1 MALADAL
8 AKTWHTRLQADYPNQ
23 PEATYS
29 GIVKWLIGEDQARF
43 DELDEAALK
52 IAYQAIEYRY
62 RILQR
67 RYWGV
72 SSARAY
78 EQLLRRLGSLFLI
91 RSKIRTWIAL
101 SRDRYRSVQ
110 DVLQEVI
117 QEMLQS
123 DNHLRQQTTWI
134 AQCTPSHRLRNTL
147 TLASIEEYCLR
158 PIRNQPLLVYRFV
171 NYLRRSQRGGM
182 TQVPTGDLIKLVS
195 DEIATD
201 SDDTALSLLDVQAM
215 VDYQAQQDDLQQKAA
230 RQEVKQQFSSYLHE
244 NLDAT
249 AAEWLELYLQ
259 GHSQDAIAQ
268 KLSMP
273 VQQVYRLREKVSYH
287 AIKVFTLKEKPDLI
301 FAWLKTSLKDHNLG
315 LTPTQWQQFWSGLT
329 PQQQHILER
338 LKEGH
343 GIDAIAQELKLKP
356 KQVLSEWAKLYL
368 AAQNLRSST

>member
-1 MALADAL
+1 MALADTL
-8 AKTWHTRLQADYPNQ
+8 EKTWRTRLQADYPKQ
-23 PEATYS
+23 SEDTYN
-29 GIVKWLIGEDQARF
+29 GIVQWLLGEDQARF
-43 DELDEAALK
+43 DDLDAAALK

-67 RYWGV
+67 RYWGM

-91 RSKIRTWIAL
+91 RSKIRTWISL

-123 DNHLRQQTTWI
+123 DNHLRQQTAWI
-134 AQCTPSHRLRNTL
+134 AQCTANNRLRNTL

-201 SDDTALSLLDVQAM
+201 SDDASLSLLDIQAM
-215 VDYQAQQDDLQQKAA
+215 VDYQAQQDGLQQQIA
-230 RQEVKQQFSSYLHE
+230 RQEVKQQFINYLHE

-273 VQQVYRLREKVSYH
+273 VQQIYRLREKVNYH
-287 AIKVFTLKEKPDLI
+287 AIRVFTLKEQPDLV
-301 FAWLKTSLKDHNLG
+301 FSWLKTSLKDHSLG
-315 LTPTQWQQFWSGLT
+315 LTPGQWQQYWTQLSQ
-329 PQQQHILER
+329 QQQHILDR
-338 LKEGH
+338 LKGGQ
-343 GIDAIAQELKLKP
+343 GIESIAQELKLKP
-356 KQVLSEWAKLYL
+356 KQVISEWAKLYL
-368 AAQNLRSST
+368 AAQDLRSVS

>member
-1 MALADAL
+1 R
-8 AKTWHTRLQADYPNQ
+8 TRLQADYPKQ
-23 PEATYS
+23 SEDTYN
-29 GIVKWLIGEDQARF
+29 GIVQWLLGEDQARF
-43 DELDEAALK
+43 DDLDAAALK

-67 RYWGV
+67 RYWGM

-91 RSKIRTWIAL
+91 RSKIRTWISL

-123 DNHLRQQTTWI
+123 DNHLRQQTAWI
-134 AQCTPSHRLRNTL
+134 AQCTANNRLRNTL

-201 SDDTALSLLDVQAM
+201 SDDASLSLLDIQAM
-215 VDYQAQQDDLQQKAA
+215 VDYQAQQDGLQQQIA
-230 RQEVKQQFSSYLHE
+230 RQEVKQQFINYLHE

-273 VQQVYRLREKVSYH
+273 VQQIYRLREKVNYH
-287 AIKVFTLKEKPDLI
+287 AIRVFTLKEQPDLV
-301 FAWLKTSLKDHNLG
+301 FSWLKTSLKDHSLG
-315 LTPTQWQQFWSGLT
+315 LTPGQWQQYWTQLSQ
-329 PQQQHILER
+329 QQQHILDR
-338 LKEGH
+338 LKGGQ
-343 GIDAIAQELKLKP
+343 GIESIAQELKLKP
-356 KQVLSEWAKLYL
+356 KQVISEWAKLYL
-368 AAQNLRSST
+368 AAQDLRSVS

>member
-1 MALADAL
+1 MTRAETLS
-8 AKTWHTRLQADYPNQ
+8 KTWHGRIQADYPDQ
-23 PEATYS
+23 GDAACS
-29 GIVKWLIGEDQARF
+29 SIVQWLIGEHPERF
-43 DELDEAALK
+43 EALEEAK
-52 IAYQAIEYRY
+52 FQIAEQAIEYRY

-72 SSARAY
+72 SSTRAY
-78 EQLLRRLGSLFLI
+78 EQLLRRLSSLFLI

-123 DNHLRQQTTWI
+123 DHHLRQQTAWI
-134 AQCTPSHRLRNTL
+134 AQCTRDRRLRNTL

-201 SDDTALSLLDVQAM
+201 SEDSSLSLLDIQA
-215 VDYQAQQDDLQQKAA
+215 VTDYQAQQDGLQQQVA
-230 RQEVKQQFSSYLHE
+230 RQEVKHEFASYLTE
-244 NLDAT
+244 TLDPT
-249 AAEWLELYLQ
+249 AAQWLELYLQ

-268 KLSMP
+268 KLSIP
-273 VQQVYRLREKVSYH
+273 VQQVYRLREKISYH
-287 AIKVFTLKEKPDLI
+287 AIRVFTLKEKPDLV
-301 FAWLKTSLKDHNLG
+301 FSWLKTSLKDHSLG
-315 LTPTQWQQFWSGLT
+315 LTPAQWQTYWSALS
-329 PQQQHILER
+329 PQQQHILDS
-338 LKEGH
+338 LKTGQEV
-343 GIDAIAQELKLKP
+343 DAIAQSLKLKP

-368 AAQNLRSST
+368 EAQDIRSAS

>member
-1 MALADAL
+1 MALADTL
-8 AKTWHTRLQADYPNQ
+8 EKTWRTRLQADYPKQ
-23 PEATYS
+23 SEDTYN
-29 GIVKWLIGEDQARF
+29 GIVQWLLGEDQTRF
-43 DELDEAALK
+43 DDLDAAALK

-67 RYWGV
+67 RYWGM

-91 RSKIRTWIAL
+91 RSKIRTWISL

-123 DNHLRQQTTWI
+123 DNHLRQQTAWI
-134 AQCTPSHRLRNTL
+134 AQCTANNRLRNTL

-201 SDDTALSLLDVQAM
+201 SDDASLSLLDIQAM
-215 VDYQAQQDDLQQKAA
+215 VDYQAQQDGLQQQIA
-230 RQEVKQQFSSYLHE
+230 RQEVKQQFINYLHE

-273 VQQVYRLREKVSYH
+273 VQQIYRLREKVNYH
-287 AIKVFTLKEKPDLI
+287 AIRVFTLKEQPDLV
-301 FAWLKTSLKDHNLG
+301 FSWLKTSLKDHSLG
-315 LTPTQWQQFWSGLT
+315 LTPGQWQQYWTQLSQ
-329 PQQQHILER
+329 QQQHILDR
-338 LKEGH
+338 LKGGQ
-343 GIDAIAQELKLKP
+343 GIESIAQELKLKP
-356 KQVLSEWAKLYL
+356 KQVISEWAKLYL
-368 AAQNLRSST
+368 AAQDLRSVS